1 MEKNKMKIVILDR
14 ATLGFDID
22 MSIFESLGE
31 VKSYDITK
39 SNEIIQRLQDADIV
53 ITNKVVISKEVMD
66 NSNLKLICISATGT
80 NNVDL
85 EYAKQKNIQ
94 VKNVAGYSSSSVV
107 QLAFSM
113 IFHIVQKLDY
123 YKKYVDEGNWQKSQ
137 IFTHIDKPF
146 FELDDKKVGIIGL
159 GDIGRN
165 FAKKAKA
172 FDCEVMYYSTSGK
185 NSNSEY
191 KQVSLDELLKT
202 CDIISIHCP
211 LNENTKDLLNYENMK
226 NMKNGAILLNLGRG
240 GIINEADLAK
250 IIDEKEIYCGIDV
263 VNIEPILE
271 DNPLLKVKNKQ
282 RLLLTPHIGWASI
295 EARTRLVKMV
305 AENIK
310 EFISQ
315 KRIS

>member
-1 MEKNKMKIVILDR
+1 MKIVILDR

-22 MSIFESLGE
+22 MSIFETLGE
-31 VKSYDITK
+31 VESFDVT
-39 SNEIIQRLQDADIV
+39 NETQTINRVKNADIV

-113 IFHIVQKLDY
+113 IFQIVQKLDY

-146 FELDDKKVGIIGL
+146 FELDSKKVGIIGL

-172 FDCEVMYYSTSGK
+172 FDCEVMYFSTSGK

-191 KQVSLDELLKT
+191 KQVSLDELLST
-202 CDIISIHCP
+202 SDIISIHCP
-211 LNENTKDLLNYENMK
+211 LNENTKDLLNYK
-226 NMKNGAILLNLGRG
+226 NMKNIKDGAILLNLGRG

-263 VNIEPILE
+263 VAIEPILE
-271 DNPLLKVKNKQ
+271 DNPLLKVKNKD

-310 EFISQ
+310 EFQ
-315 KRIS
+315 K

>member
-1 MEKNKMKIVILDR
+1 MKIVILDR

-22 MSIFESLGE
+22 ISIFETLGE
-31 VKSYDITK
+31 VISYDITLP
-39 SNEIIQRLQDADIV
+39 NETTNRVKDADIV
-53 ITNKVVISKEVMD
+53 ITNKVMISKEVME

-85 EYAKQKNIQ
+85 EFAKQKNIP

-113 IFHIVQKLDY
+113 IFQIVQKLDY
-123 YKKYVDEGNWQKSQ
+123 YKKYVDVGNWQKSQ

-146 FELDDKKVGIIGL
+146 FELDGKKVGIIGL

-165 FAKKAKA
+165 FAKKARA
-172 FDCEVMYYSTSGK
+172 FDCEVMYFSTSGK

-191 KQVSLDELLKT
+191 KQVSLDELLST

-211 LNENTKDLLNYENMK
+211 LNENTKDLLNYK
-226 NMKNGAILLNLGRG
+226 NMKNIKDGAILLNLGRG
-240 GIINEADLAK
+240 GIINEPDLAK

-263 VNIEPILE
+263 VSVEPIAE
-271 DNPLLKVKNKQ
+271 YNPLLKVKNKD
-282 RLLLTPHIGWASI
+282 RLLLTPHIGWASV
-295 EARTRLVKMV
+295 EARNRLVKMV

>member
-1 MEKNKMKIVILDR
+1 MKIVILDR
-14 ATLGFDID
+14 ATLGFDINID
-22 MSIFESLGE
+22 IFNSFGQ
-31 VKSYDITK
+31 VTSYDITK
-39 SNEIIQRLQDADIV
+39 ENETITRVKDADIV

-66 NSNLKLICISATGT
+66 ASNLKLICISATGM

-85 EYAKQKNIQ
+85 EYAKQKNIE
-94 VKNVAGYSSSSVV
+94 VKNVAGYSSASVV
-107 QLAFSM
+107 QVAFSM
-113 IFHIVQKLDY
+113 IFYFIQKLDY

-146 FELDDKKVGIIGL
+146 FELDGKKVGIIGL

-165 FAKKAKA
+165 FAKKASV
-172 FDCEVMYYSTSGK
+172 FDCEVVYFSTSGK

-191 KQVSLDELLKT
+191 KRVELDELLKT

-226 NMKNGAILLNLGRG
+226 NIKDGAILLNLGRG

-263 VNIEPILE
+263 VSVEPILE
-271 DNPLLKVKNKQ
+271 SNPLLKVKNKQ
-282 RLLLTPHIGWASI
+282 RLLLTPHIGWASV
-295 EARTRLVKMV
+295 EARNRLVQMV
-305 AENIK
+305 AKNIRD
-310 EFISQ
+310 FLN
-315 KRIS
+315 

>member
-1 MEKNKMKIVILDR
+1 MNIVILDR
-14 ATLGFDID
+14 KTLGLDID
-22 MSIFESLGE
+22 ISIFDALGS

-39 SNEIIQRLQDADIV
+39 PNETIERLQNADIV
-53 ITNKVVISKEVMD
+53 VTNKVVISKEVIK
-66 NSNLKLICISATGT
+66 NTNLKLICISATGM

-94 VKNVAGYSSSSVV
+94 VKNVAGYSSASVV

-113 IFHIVQKLDY
+113 IFQIVQKLDY
-123 YKKYVDEGNWQKSQ
+123 YKKYVNEGNWQKSQ
-137 IFTHIDKPF
+137 IFTHIDNPF
-146 FELDDKKVGIIGL
+146 FELDGKKVGIIGL

-165 FAKKAKA
+165 FAKKVLA
-172 FDCEVMYYSTSGK
+172 FDCEVVYFSTSGK

-226 NMKNGAILLNLGRG
+226 NIKDGAILLNLGRG

-263 VNIEPILE
+263 VSVEPIL
-271 DNPLLKVKNKQ
+271 DNNPLLKVKNKD
-282 RLLLTPHIGWASI
+282 RLLLTPHIGWASV
-295 EARTRLVKMV
+295 EARNRLVKMV
-305 AENIK
+305 AKNIE
-310 EFISQ
+310 EFIFQ
-315 KRIS
+315 K

>member
-1 MEKNKMKIVILDR
+1 MKIVILDR

-22 MSIFESLGE
+22 MSIFETLGE
-31 VKSYDITK
+31 VESFDVT
-39 SNEIIQRLQDADIV
+39 NETQTINRVKNADIV

-113 IFHIVQKLDY
+113 IFQIVQKLDY

-146 FELDDKKVGIIGL
+146 FELDSKKVGIIGL

-185 NSNSEY
+185 NPNSEY

-263 VNIEPILE
+263 VAVEPILE

-310 EFISQ
+310 EFL
-315 KRIS
+315 K

>member
-1 MEKNKMKIVILDR
+1 MKIVILDR

-22 MSIFESLGE
+22 ISIFKTLGE
-31 VKSYDITK
+31 VISYDITLP
-39 SNEIIQRLQDADIV
+39 NETTNRLKDADIV
-53 ITNKVVISKEVMD
+53 ITNKVMISKEVMD
-66 NSNLKLICISATGT
+66 NSNLKLICISATGM

-85 EYAKQKNIQ
+85 EYAKQKNIE
-94 VKNVAGYSSSSVV
+94 VKNVAGYSTSSVV
-107 QLAFSM
+107 QVAFSM
-113 IFHIVQKLDY
+113 VFHIVQKLDY

-146 FELDDKKVGIIGL
+146 FELDGKKVGIIGL

-165 FAKKAKA
+165 FAKKASA
-172 FDCEVMYYSTSGK
+172 FDCEVVYFSTSGK

-191 KQVSLDELLKT
+191 KRVELDELLKT

-226 NMKNGAILLNLGRG
+226 NIKDGAILLNLGRG

-263 VNIEPILE
+263 VSVEPILE
-271 DNPLLKVKNKQ
+271 SNPLLKVKNKD

-295 EARTRLVKMV
+295 EARNRLVQMV
-305 AENIK
+305 ASNIK